1 VFYWL
6 QMPVELS
13 DNTNNLT
20 DSPIEPGR
28 FLTPEF
34 LDVDQVRI
42 YFGIKQSLL
51 YRLLAENKIRAV
63 SIRQRGKTRGRR
75 LFDVASIRSFLNA
88 SVDKEGDAQ

>member
-1 VFYWL
+1 
-6 QMPVELS
+6 MPVQLGEI
-13 DNTNNLT
+13 NNQLT
-20 DSPIEPGR
+20 DSPVEPGR
-28 FLTPEF
+28 FLAPEF

-75 LFDVASIRSFLNA
+75 LFDVASIRSFLN
-88 SVDKEGDAQ
+88 SQVDKDGEK

>member
-1 VFYWL
+1 
-6 QMPVELS
+6 MPVELS

-63 SIRQRGKTRGRR
+63 SIRKTRGRR
-75 LFDVASIRSFLNA
+75 LFDVASIRAFLNA

>member
-1 VFYWL
+1 
-6 QMPVELS
+6 MPVEL
-13 DNTNNLT
+13 TTINNQLT
-20 DSPIEPGR
+20 DSPVEPGR
-28 FLTPEF
+28 FLAPEF

-75 LFDVASIRSFLNA
+75 LFDVASIRAFLN
-88 SVDKEGDAQ
+88 SQVDKDGEK

>member
-1 VFYWL
+1 
-6 QMPVELS
+6 MPVELGEV
-13 DNTNNLT
+13 NNQLT
-20 DSPIEPGR
+20 DSPVEPGR
-28 FLTPEF
+28 FLAPEF

-75 LFDVASIRSFLNA
+75 LFDVASIRSFLN
-88 SVDKEGDAQ
+88 SQVDKDGEK

>member
-1 VFYWL
+1 
-6 QMPVELS
+6 MPVELGEV
-13 DNTNNLT
+13 NNQLT
-20 DSPIEPGR
+20 DSPVEPGR
-28 FLTPEF
+28 FLAPQF

-75 LFDVASIRSFLNA
+75 LFDVASIRSFLN
-88 SVDKEGDAQ
+88 SQVDKDGEK